1 MQQLCYFK
9 FLKVTLFLTSHRL
22 NGSTPLDRT
31 LPCLLLYFNSYLPT
45 FTRLVDK
52 RMQDVRRCSRV
63 TPTNPACK
71 DNTAESINLHPPE
84 ILYVANLHV
93 PLFAHRL
100 LSHSTA
106 NLATLSLSLPL
117 SISISISLDWKLG
130 LFGFIRYVL
139 EAGRQPL
146 QPFRPPPFLF
156 LAKSDFNR
164 SHSVFSHSNVQLCSI
179 SLFPSYFHFLEFE
192 TFVERAILFLGK
204 ERKDRKNLFVFFI
217 IEYFKLR
224 SRSFIYFI
232 ILFLL

>member
-1 MQQLCYFK
+1 
-9 FLKVTLFLTSHRL
+9 
-22 NGSTPLDRT
+22 
-31 LPCLLLYFNSYLPT
+31 
-45 FTRLVDK
+45 
-52 RMQDVRRCSRV
+52 MQDVRRCSRV

-146 QPFRPPPFLF
+146 QPFRPPPFPF

-164 SHSVFSHSNVQLCSI
+164 SHSVFTPCFPTRTCNFVRSLYFPRIFISSNSRHLSKG
-179 SLFPSYFHFLEFE
+179 LFFSSKKKKKGSKEFVR
-192 TFVERAILFLGK
+192 FFYYRIL
-204 ERKDRKNLFVFFI
+204 
-217 IEYFKLR
+217 
-224 SRSFIYFI
+224 
-232 ILFLL
+232 

>member
-1 MQQLCYFK
+1 
-9 FLKVTLFLTSHRL
+9 
-22 NGSTPLDRT
+22 
-31 LPCLLLYFNSYLPT
+31 
-45 FTRLVDK
+45 
-52 RMQDVRRCSRV
+52 MQDVRRCSRV

-146 QPFRPPPFLF
+146 QPFRPPLFFFFFLPNPI
-156 LAKSDFNR
+156 LIEATPCSLR
-164 SHSVFSHSNVQLCSI
+164 VFPLKRATLLDRLYFPRIFISSNSRHLSKG
-179 SLFPSYFHFLEFE
+179 LFFSSKKKKKGSKEFVRFF
-192 TFVERAILFLGK
+192 FVTK
-204 ERKDRKNLFVFFI
+204 
-217 IEYFKLR
+217 YFKLR
-224 SRSFIYFI
+224 RIFYLFHYFI
-232 ILFLL
+232 SSLRGEGLIPWLFRGFSTMNEMIYTGTFHSSSFFTFDRERKLVVE

>member
-9 FLKVTLFLTSHRL
+9 FLKLTLFLTSHRL

-106 NLATLSLSLPL
+106 NLATLSLSLSPYL
-117 SISISISLDWKLG
+117 SQSPSLSTG
-130 LFGFIRYVL
+130 
-139 EAGRQPL
+139 
-146 QPFRPPPFLF
+146 
-156 LAKSDFNR
+156 N
-164 SHSVFSHSNVQLCSI
+164 
-179 SLFPSYFHFLEFE
+179 
-192 TFVERAILFLGK
+192 
-204 ERKDRKNLFVFFI
+204 
-217 IEYFKLR
+217 
-224 SRSFIYFI
+224 
-232 ILFLL
+232 

>member
-9 FLKVTLFLTSHRL
+9 FLKLTLFLTSHRL
-22 NGSTPLDRT
+22 NGSTPLDSSA
-31 LPCLLLYFNSYLPT
+31 CLLFYFNSYLPT

-146 QPFRPPPFLF
+146 QPFRPPLFFFFFLPNPILIEATPCSLRVF
-156 LAKSDFNR
+156 PLKRATLLDLFISL
-164 SHSVFSHSNVQLCSI
+164 VFS
-179 SLFPSYFHFLEFE
+179 FPRIRDICRKGYSFP
-192 TFVERAILFLGK
+192 RK
-204 ERKDRKNLFVFFI
+204 RKRKDRKNLFVFF
-217 IEYFKLR
+217 
-224 SRSFIYFI
+224 
-232 ILFLL
+232 LLQNTLN

>member
-9 FLKVTLFLTSHRL
+9 FLKLTLFLTSHRL
-22 NGSTPLDRT
+22 NGSTPLDSSA
-31 LPCLLLYFNSYLPT
+31 CLLLYFNSYLPT

-164 SHSVFSHSNVQLCSI
+164 SHSVFTPCFPTQTCNFARSLYFPRIFISSNSRHLSKGLFF
-179 SLFPSYFHFLEFE
+179 SLEK
-192 TFVERAILFLGK
+192 K
-204 ERKDRKNLFVFFI
+204 ER
-217 IEYFKLR
+217 IER
-224 SRSFIYFI
+224 ICSF
-232 ILFLL
+232 FLL